1 MDGVGMHGL
10 SGIGAVGAAARAD
23 WYPEAVRALVMSL
36 LLVGLAPW
44 AAADTPSAALSA
56 TPAATTDARP
66 RVGLV
71 LSGGG
76 ARGGAHIG
84 VLKVLEAERI
94 RIDAV
99 AGTSMGAVV
108 GGLYASGLSAAEIE
122 SLMFSDEWRDA
133 FREPG
138 PRDRRSF
145 RRKSEDKDFLVNF
158 PLGLE
163 AGSFRLPKSLLTSQ
177 RLTQALRKRT
187 LPVAAVRDFDR
198 LPTPFRAMATDLET
212 GDAVEL
218 RGGDLVTAVRA
229 SLSAPGLFEPVDVD
243 GKLLVDGGLANNL
256 PVEVARGMGVDV
268 LIVVDVGFPLRKR
281 DGLES
286 VATISNQML
295 AIAIRGGS
303 DAQRKLMRQGDILL
317 EPALGD
323 ASTFDFEVLR
333 RAAALGEQAARAS
346 LGRLAALRASDTD
359 YAAYVTQ
366 RAARRDG
373 LALPAGEIRV
383 AADATRY
390 ERLLR
395 APLAATAPASAP
407 GAAALDAALTEVYG
421 RGNFS
426 RVDYTVDPRDG
437 RGDIVLDA
445 ERNSWGPNY
454 IRFGLGIEDDFSGNA
469 AYNAAARIVL
479 ADIGAYGAE
488 WVWDLQI
495 GSEPRIAMEYHQP
508 LDARGRWFVAP
519 QARFDVRDVPLLRDG
534 ARLAEYRLRS
544 SESGIDVG
552 RELGNWGELRVGL
565 RRVQG
570 HSRLRI
576 GDAASP
582 PGDRFDDREHF
593 ARFSLDTL
601 DSRNFPRHGESFVAE
616 WRERSGPGTDGDAE
630 LLTADWLFA
639 RSTGRHTAVLW
650 TSFGSNFGDDG
661 TASVRTLLPLGG
673 FLNLSGLPPGAIS
686 GRHVAIARA
695 LYLRQIGRR
704 GEGFLD
710 VPTYAGIS
718 LETGNAWSQRDDIG
732 FGSALTHGSF
742 FVGLDTLL
750 GPVYLG
756 TGFGEGGENTFY
768 LFLGRT
774 F

>member
-1 MDGVGMHGL
+1 VRL
-10 SGIGAVGAAARAD
+10 LVLLLALVPLVGAASAAHAD
-23 WYPEAVRALVMSL
+23 A
-36 LLVGLAPW
+36 APVAP
-44 AAADTPSAALSA
+44 AAAGE
-56 TPAATTDARP
+56 RP

-94 RIDAV
+94 RIDAI

-145 RRKSEDKDFLVNF
+145 RRKSEDRNFLVNF
-158 PLGLE
+158 PLGIE
-163 AGSFRLPKSLLTSQ
+163 AGSFRLPKSLLGGQ

-187 LPVAAVRDFDR
+187 LPVASVRDFDA

-212 GDAVEL
+212 GEPVEL
-218 RGGDLVTAVRA
+218 SGGDLVTAVRA
-229 SLSAPGLFEPVDVD
+229 SLSAPGLFEPVEVD

-256 PVEVARGMGVDV
+256 PVEVARAMGVDV

-281 DGLES
+281 AGLES

-303 DAQRKLMRQGDILL
+303 TAQRKLMRDGDILL
-317 EPALGD
+317 EPPLGE
-323 ASTFDFEVLR
+323 ASTFDFEVLS
-333 RAAALGEQAARAS
+333 RAATLGEETARTA
-346 LGRLAALRASDTD
+346 LARLEALRAPEDE
-359 YAAYVTQ
+359 YARYVARRT
-366 RAARRDG
+366 AAREG
-373 LALPAGEIRV
+373 AALPMGGLRV
-383 AADATRY
+383 ATDAARY
-390 ERLLR
+390 EQLLR
-395 APLAATAPASAP
+395 APLADVVPASA
-407 GAAALDAALTEVYG
+407 AAAETAVAPPDAVRLDAALTEVYG
-421 RGNFS
+421 RGNFE
-426 RVDYTVDPRDG
+426 RVDYTVEARDG

-454 IRFGLGIEDDFSGNA
+454 IRFGLGIEDDFSGGA

-479 ADIGAYGAE
+479 ADIGDFGAE
-488 WVWDLQI
+488 WVWDLQV
-495 GSEPRIAMEYHQP
+495 GSEPRIATEYHQP

-519 QARFDVRDVPLLRDG
+519 QAGFDVRDVPVLRDG
-534 ARLAEYRLRS
+534 ARIADYRLRT
-544 SESGIDVG
+544 SEFGIDVG
-552 RELGNWGELRVGL
+552 RELGNWGELRAGL
-565 RRVQG
+565 RRVKG
-570 HSRLRI
+570 HSRLRL
-576 GDAASP
+576 GDPSLP

-593 ARFSLDTL
+593 VRFSFDTL

-616 WRERSGPGTDGDAE
+616 WRGERSGSGADGDAE
-630 LLTADWLFA
+630 LLTADWLLA

-650 TSFGSNFGDDG
+650 TTFGSNFGEG
-661 TASVRTLLPLGG
+661 GPSSVRTLLPLGG
-673 FLNLSGLPPGAIS
+673 FLNLSGLGPGAIS
-686 GRHVAIARA
+686 GRHIAIARA

-710 VPTYAGIS
+710 VPTYAGLS
-718 LETGNAWSQRDDIG
+718 FESGNVWDRRGDIG
-732 FGSALTHGSF
+732 FGGALTHGSL

>member
-1 MDGVGMHGL
+1 MRLIVLLLSLTVLAGVVPAAH
-10 SGIGAVGAAARAD
+10 ADAAAT
-23 WYPEAVRALVMSL
+23 
-36 LLVGLAPW
+36 
-44 AAADTPSAALSA
+44 AAAGE
-56 TPAATTDARP
+56 RP

-94 RIDAV
+94 RIDAI

-145 RRKSEDKDFLVNF
+145 RRKSEDRDFRVNF
-158 PLGLE
+158 PLGIE

-212 GDAVEL
+212 GEPVEL
-218 RGGDLVTAVRA
+218 RGGDLVTAIRA
-229 SLSAPGLFEPVDVD
+229 SLSAPGLFEPVDLD

-256 PVEVARGMGVDV
+256 PVEVARAMGVDV

-286 VATISNQML
+286 VATITNQML

-303 DAQRKLMRQGDILL
+303 DAQRKLMREGDILL
-317 EPALGD
+317 APALGD

-333 RAAALGEQAARAS
+333 RAAGLGEEAARAS
-346 LGRLAALRASDTD
+346 LGKLAALRMPEAGYAD
-359 YAAYVTQ
+359 YVAQ
-366 RAARRDG
+366 RTAKRE
-373 LALPAGEIRV
+373 ALELPPGEVRI
-383 AADATRY
+383 AADSTRY
-390 ERLLR
+390 EPLLR
-395 APLAATAPASAP
+395 APLATAASATAAPAVAVP
-407 GAAALDAALTEVYG
+407 DAAALDTALTEVYG

-426 RVDYTVDPRDG
+426 RVDYIVEPRDG
-437 RGDIVLDA
+437 RGNIVLDA

-495 GSEPRIAMEYHQP
+495 GSEPRIATEYHQP

-519 QARFDVRDVPLLRDG
+519 QARFEVRDVPVLRDA
-534 ARLAEYRLRS
+534 ARVAEYRLRNR
-544 SESGIDVG
+544 EFGIDVG
-552 RELGNWGELRVGL
+552 RELGNWGEVRAGL

-576 GDAASP
+576 GDPASP
-582 PGDRFDDREHF
+582 PGDRYDDREYF
-593 ARFSLDTL
+593 ARLSFDTL
-601 DSRNFPRHGESFVAE
+601 DSRNFPRHGESFTAE
-616 WRERSGPGTDGDAE
+616 WRGERSDLGTDGDAE
-630 LLTADWLFA
+630 LLTADWLLA

-650 TSFGSNFGDDG
+650 TTFGSNFGDDG
-661 TASVRTLLPLGG
+661 TTNVRTLLPLGG
-673 FLNLSGLPPGAIS
+673 FLNLSGLAPGAIS

-710 VPTYAGIS
+710 VPTYVGVS
-718 LETGNAWSQRDDIG
+718 LEAGNAWSQRSDIG
-732 FGSALTHGSF
+732 FGSALAHGSVF
-742 FVGLDTLL
+742 LGLDTLL

>member
-1 MDGVGMHGL
+1 
-10 SGIGAVGAAARAD
+10 
-23 WYPEAVRALVMSL
+23 VRLIVL
-36 LLVGLAPW
+36 LLSLTVLAGV
-44 AAADTPSAALSA
+44 A
-56 TPAATTDARP
+56 PAAHADAATAASGERP

-94 RIDAV
+94 RIDAI

-138 PRDRRSF
+138 PRDRRNF
-145 RRKSEDKDFLVNF
+145 RRKSEDRDFRVNF
-158 PLGLE
+158 PLGIE

-212 GDAVEL
+212 GEPLEL
-218 RGGDLVTAVRA
+218 RGGDLVTAIRA
-229 SLSAPGLFEPVDVD
+229 SLSAPGLFEPVDLD

-256 PVEVARGMGVDV
+256 PVEVARAMGVDV

-286 VATISNQML
+286 VATITNQML

-303 DAQRKLMRQGDILL
+303 DAQRKLMREGDILL

-333 RAAALGEQAARAS
+333 RAAGLGEEAARAS
-346 LGRLAALRASDTD
+346 LGKLAALRMPEAGYAD
-359 YAAYVTQ
+359 YVAQ
-366 RAARRDG
+366 RTAKREG
-373 LALPAGEIRV
+373 LSLPPGEVRI
-383 AADATRY
+383 AADSSRY
-390 ERLLR
+390 ETLLR
-395 APLAATAPASAP
+395 APLAVAAPTVAAPAVAVP
-407 GAAALDAALTEVYG
+407 DAAALDTALTEVYG

-426 RVDYTVDPRDG
+426 RVDYIVEPRDG

-495 GSEPRIAMEYHQP
+495 GSEPRIATEYHQP

-519 QARFDVRDVPLLRDG
+519 QARFEVRDVPVLRDG
-534 ARLAEYRLRS
+534 ARVAEYRLRS
-544 SESGIDVG
+544 REFGIDVG
-552 RELGNWGELRVGL
+552 RELGNWGEVRAGL

-576 GDAASP
+576 GDPASP
-582 PGDRFDDREHF
+582 PGDRYDDRE
-593 ARFSLDTL
+593 
-601 DSRNFPRHGESFVAE
+601 
-616 WRERSGPGTDGDAE
+616 
-630 LLTADWLFA
+630 
-639 RSTGRHTAVLW
+639 
-650 TSFGSNFGDDG
+650 
-661 TASVRTLLPLGG
+661 
-673 FLNLSGLPPGAIS
+673 
-686 GRHVAIARA
+686 
-695 LYLRQIGRR
+695 
-704 GEGFLD
+704 
-710 VPTYAGIS
+710 
-718 LETGNAWSQRDDIG
+718 
-732 FGSALTHGSF
+732 
-742 FVGLDTLL
+742 
-750 GPVYLG
+750 
-756 TGFGEGGENTFY
+756 
-768 LFLGRT
+768 
-774 F
+774 

>member
-1 MDGVGMHGL
+1 MHYPRRRGHWYPDGVRL
-10 SGIGAVGAAARAD
+10 
-23 WYPEAVRALVMSL
+23 LVL
-36 LLVGLAPW
+36 LLSFAGLIPVGH
-44 AAADTPSAALSA
+44 ADA
-56 TPAATTDARP
+56 TPAAPDARP

-94 RIDAV
+94 RIDAI

-122 SLMFSDEWRDA
+122 SLLFSEEWRDA

-158 PLGLE
+158 PLGIE

-177 RLTQALRKRT
+177 RLTQALRQRT
-187 LPVAAVRDFDR
+187 LPVAAVRDFDD

-218 RGGDLVTAVRA
+218 GGGDLVTAVRA
-229 SLSAPGLFEPVDVD
+229 SMSAPGLFEPVDID
-243 GKLLVDGGLANNL
+243 GRLLVDGGLANNL
-256 PVEVARGMGVDV
+256 PVEVARAMGVDV
-268 LIVVDVGFPLRKR
+268 LIVVDVGFPLRRR

-286 VATISNQML
+286 VATITNQML

-303 DAQRKLMRQGDILL
+303 DAQRKLMREGDILL
-317 EPALGD
+317 EPALGE
-323 ASTFDFEVLR
+323 ASTFDFDVLR
-333 RAAALGEQAARAS
+333 RAAGLGEAAARAS
-346 LGRLAALRASDTD
+346 LERLAALRVSDAD
-359 YAAYVTQ
+359 YAAYAGQ
-366 RAARRDG
+366 RAARREA
-373 LALPAGEIRV
+373 LALPTGEVRV
-383 AADATRY
+383 AAEATRY

-395 APLAATAPASAP
+395 APLAGTASSASSAAP
-407 GAAALDAALTEVYG
+407 DAAVLDAALTQVYG

-426 RVDYTVDPRDG
+426 RVDYTVEPRDG

-488 WVWDLQI
+488 WVWDLQV
-495 GSEPRIAMEYHQP
+495 GSEPRIATEYHQP
-508 LDARGRWFVAP
+508 LDALGRWFVAP
-519 QARFDVRDVPLLRDG
+519 QARFEVRDVPLLRDG
-534 ARLAEYRLRS
+534 ARIAEYRLRT
-544 SESGIDVG
+544 SEYGLDVG
-552 RELGNWGELRVGL
+552 REFGNWGELRAGL
-565 RRVQG
+565 RRVSG
-570 HSRLRI
+570 HSRLRL
-576 GDAASP
+576 GDPASP
-582 PGDRFDDREHF
+582 PGEDFDIREYF
-593 ARFSLDTL
+593 ARFSIDTL
-601 DSRNFPRHGESFVAE
+601 DSRNFPRHGSSLVAQ
-616 WRERSGPGTDGDAE
+616 WRGEHSDLGSEGEAE
-630 LLTADWLFA
+630 LLTADWLIA
-639 RSTGRHTAVLW
+639 RSAGRHTAMLW
-650 TSFGSNFGDDG
+650 TTFGSNVGDG
-661 TASVRTLLPLGG
+661 GATNVRTLLPLGG
-673 FLNLSGLPPGAIS
+673 FLNLSGLAPGAIS

-710 VPTYAGIS
+710 VPTYAGVS
-718 LETGNAWSQRDDIG
+718 LEAGNAWTRRGDMDV
-732 FGSALTHGSF
+732 GSALTHGSV

>member
-1 MDGVGMHGL
+1 M
-10 SGIGAVGAAARAD
+10 
-23 WYPEAVRALVMSL
+23 
-36 LLVGLAPW
+36 
-44 AAADTPSAALSA
+44 
-56 TPAATTDARP
+56 
-66 RVGLV
+66 

-94 RIDAV
+94 RIDAI

-212 GDAVEL
+212 GEPVEL
-218 RGGDLVTAVRA
+218 RGGDLVTAIRA
-229 SLSAPGLFEPVDVD
+229 SLSAPGLFEPVDLD

-256 PVEVARGMGVDV
+256 PVEVARSMGVDV

-286 VATISNQML
+286 VATITNQML

-303 DAQRKLMRQGDILL
+303 DAQRKLLREGDILL

-333 RAAALGEQAARAS
+333 RAAALGEEVARAS
-346 LGRLAALRASDTD
+346 LGKLAALRMPESGYAD
-359 YAAYVTQ
+359 YVAQ
-366 RAARRDG
+366 RSAKREG
-373 LALPAGEIRV
+373 LALPPGEVRI
-383 AADATRY
+383 ATDSTRY
-390 ERLLR
+390 EPLLR
-395 APLAATAPASAP
+395 GPLARAAQDADVPSIAAP
-407 GAAALDAALTEVYG
+407 GAAELDAALTEVYG
-421 RGNFS
+421 RGNFA
-426 RVDYTVDPRDG
+426 RVDYTVEPRDG
-437 RGDIVLDA
+437 RADIVLDA

-488 WVWDLQI
+488 WVWDLQV
-495 GSEPRIAMEYHQP
+495 GSEPRIATEYHQP
-508 LDARGRWFVAP
+508 LDALGRWFVAP
-519 QARFDVRDVPLLRDG
+519 QARFEVRDVPLLRDG
-534 ARLAEYRLRS
+534 ARIAEYRLRT
-544 SESGIDVG
+544 SEYGLDVG
-552 RELGNWGELRVGL
+552 REFGNWGEFRTGL
-565 RRVQG
+565 RRVTG
-570 HSRLRI
+570 HSRLRL
-576 GDAASP
+576 GDPGSP
-582 PGDRFDDREHF
+582 PGEEFDLREYF
-593 ARFSLDTL
+593 ARFSVDTL
-601 DSRNFPRHGESFVAE
+601 DSRNFPRHGTSLVAQ
-616 WRERSGPGTDGDAE
+616 WRGEHSDLGSTGEAE
-630 LLTADWLFA
+630 LLTADWLIA
-639 RSTGRHTAVLW
+639 RSAGRHTAMLW
-650 TSFGSNFGDDG
+650 TTFGSNFGEDG
-661 TASVRTLLPLGG
+661 SNGVRTLLPLGG
-673 FLNLSGLPPGAIS
+673 FLNLSGLAPGAIS

-710 VPTYAGIS
+710 VPTYAGLSIES
-718 LETGNAWSQRDDIG
+718 GNVWDRRGDIG
-732 FGSALTHGSF
+732 FGDALTHGSLF
-742 FVGLDTLL
+742 IGLDTLL